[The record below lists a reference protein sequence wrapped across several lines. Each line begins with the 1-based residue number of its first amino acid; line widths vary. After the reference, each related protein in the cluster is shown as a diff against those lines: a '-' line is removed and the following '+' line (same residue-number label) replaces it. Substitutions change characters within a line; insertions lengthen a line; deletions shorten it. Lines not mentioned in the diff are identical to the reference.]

1 MYLTKALKMAPSYNV
16 LVVGAGL
23 AGLNTSIAL
32 ALQGHK
38 ITVLERSTS
47 LRTIGLGMLIPPQAS
62 RLLDKYGVFQKLADM
77 NTMRDGIEICR
88 WENGEVIGRSNFRWQ
103 KDVYGYP

>member
-1 MYLTKALKMAPSYNV
+1 MSPSYNV

-47 LRTIGLGMLIPPQAS
+47 LRNIGLGILISPQAS
-62 RLLDKYGVFQKLADM
+62 RLLDKYGVFQKLVEMD
-77 NTMRDGIEICR
+77 TIRDGIEICR
-88 WENGEVIGRSNFRWQ
+88 WDNGDVIGRNNFQWQ
-103 KDVYGYP
+103 KSVYGYP